1 MNLIKFYRSGRMSG
15 SQQETALD
23 TTPVRASSTAL
34 YPPLKNSDNN
44 PAVIP
49 GLGIRVYTGRSMSE
63 KPDTKAADPNAAEAR
78 ARMGRDIVALL
89 PRLRRFASGLTG
101 SVQDGDDVVQAAC
114 LRALERYHQWEPG
127 TRLDSWMFRII
138 RNLWLDRGKS
148 AWNRLVRSDPDALV
162 EIADHTAGREIEAR
176 DELSHARS
184 AIAALPEAQ
193 REVLLLVT
201 VEGLTYEAAADV
213 LGVPLGTVMSR
224 LARAR
229 VAVARRV
236 RGEMEKMPGGE
247 PGAAATRRR

>member
-1 MNLIKFYRSGRMSG
+1 MIRSKSRGSG
-15 SQQETALD
+15 LRLAASH
-23 TTPVRASSTAL
+23 PVHESTDLTQTAL
-34 YPPLKNSDNN
+34 YPPLRNTDNN
-44 PAVIP
+44 PAATP
-49 GLGIRVYTGRSMSE
+49 ALGISIHAGRLMSE
-63 KPDTKAADPNAAEAR
+63 TPETNAVSSDRAEGR
-78 ARMGRDIVALL
+78 AQMGRDIVTLL
-89 PRLRRFASGLTG
+89 PRLRRFAAGLTG
-101 SVQDGDDVVQAAC
+101 TVQDGDDVVQTAC

-148 AWNRLVRSDPDALV
+148 AWNRLVRSDPDALA
-162 EIADHTAGREIEAR
+162 EIPDNSIGRDIEAR
-176 DELSHARS
+176 DELACART

-236 RGEMEKMPGGE
+236 RAETQEQE
-247 PGAAATRRR
+247 SDSAAAHRS

>member
-1 MNLIKFYRSGRMSG
+1 M
-15 SQQETALD
+15 T
-23 TTPVRASSTAL
+23 
-34 YPPLKNSDNN
+34 
-44 PAVIP
+44 
-49 GLGIRVYTGRSMSE
+49 E
-63 KPDTKAADPNAAEAR
+63 KPETDAASAERAEER
-78 ARMGRDIVALL
+78 ARMGRDLVALL
-89 PRLRRFASGLTG
+89 PRLRRFAAGLAG
-101 SVQDGDDVVQAAC
+101 SVQEGDDVVQAAC

-162 EIADHTAGREIEAR
+162 EIPDHSLGREIEVR
-176 DELSHARS
+176 DELACARD

-201 VEGLTYEAAADV
+201 VEGLTYEAAAEV

-236 RGEMEKMPGGE
+236 RGEGD
-247 PGAAATRRR
+247 GAAELQAGAATRRS

>member
-1 MNLIKFYRSGRMSG
+1 
-15 SQQETALD
+15 
-23 TTPVRASSTAL
+23 
-34 YPPLKNSDNN
+34 
-44 PAVIP
+44 
-49 GLGIRVYTGRSMSE
+49 MSE
-63 KPDTKAADPNAAEAR
+63 NPDGKAAEAPEAR
-78 ARMGRDIVALL
+78 TRMGRDIVALL

-101 SVQDGDDVVQAAC
+101 SVQDGDDVVQTAC

-162 EIADHTAGREIEAR
+162 EVPDLSASREIEAR
-176 DELSHARS
+176 DELACARA
-184 AIAALPEAQ
+184 AIAALPDAQ

-213 LGVPLGTVMSR
+213 LEVPLGTVMSR

-236 RGEMEKMPGGE
+236 RGEMQEAPDNKPGT
-247 PGAAATRRR
+247 AARRGS